1 MLKEVML
8 GEVSEVKAGNSA
20 PQDEVFFENGCYPF
34 VRTSDVGAIKVGRLT
49 SARDLLNEKGIKKL
63 KLFKKGTVL
72 FPKSGASTFLNHRVI
87 LSMDAY
93 VSSHLATIK
102 ANNEYLL
109 DDYIWYYLQTID
121 AAQLVADS
129 AYPSLQANTIKEIT
143 IPLPSFSEQKRIVAK
158 LDAAFS
164 KINEGLNFIKHQ
176 KGNLNNLQRRILERF
191 FNIDFPL
198 KKLEE
203 IEGVKSGG
211 TPKSSEN
218 TYWQGDIE
226 WFSSGELNSMYVSST
241 QKQITQARVR

>member
-1 MLKEVML
+1 MMLKEVML

-143 IPLPSFSEQKRIVAK
+143 IPPRIKKVKHVYHLYIIFAKKRDQLYK
-158 LDAAFS
+158 YC
-164 KINEGLNFIKHQ
+164 
-176 KGNLNNLQRRILERF
+176 
-191 FNIDFPL
+191 L
-198 KKLEE
+198 KKG
-203 IEGVKSGG
+203 IEAKIHYPTPIYRQEPFLKIGYKKGMFPITDSHVKKIISF
-211 TPKSSEN
+211 PCDQHLKN
-218 TYWQGDIE
+218 Q
-226 WFSSGELNSMYVSST
+226 ELQYIVST
-241 QKQITQARVR
+241 VKKFYK